1 MRSGVDHPA
10 VAAGACVELLA
21 VHEPHTEHRWW
32 TALARGARLS
42 IG

>member
-1 MRSGVDHPA
+1 MLPGVDHLV
-10 VAAGACVELLA
+10 VAASAYVELIA